1 MLQNLWIIQVRQ
13 PQFYKLSRSI
23 FYLNSLNY
31 KFLWYFETAIDGDAI
46 FSEAEG
52 GEGYFEKNL
61 GKRGT
66 ILLRRQCYTELGSGK
81 SEEIARRVVWNYF
94 ELSFILYVH
103 HCSNNCNHFYNLV
116 LIIIIVAIIQWSIY
130 DSWVSQRISYP
141 ENCENFQTPFRILK
155 TSINHIKTSVHPK
168 NYINID

>member
-1 MLQNLWIIQVRQ
+1 M
-13 PQFYKLSRSI
+13 
-23 FYLNSLNY
+23 NSVNY
-31 KFLWYFETAIDGDAI
+31 NFLRYFETAIDGDAI

-81 SEEIARRVVWNYF
+81 SEEIARRVVWNCF
-94 ELSFILYVH
+94 ELSFFLYVH

-116 LIIIIVAIIQWSIY
+116 LIIIIVAIIQWSTY
-130 DSWVSQRISYP
+130 DS
-141 ENCENFQTPFRILK
+141 
-155 TSINHIKTSVHPK
+155 
-168 NYINID
+168 